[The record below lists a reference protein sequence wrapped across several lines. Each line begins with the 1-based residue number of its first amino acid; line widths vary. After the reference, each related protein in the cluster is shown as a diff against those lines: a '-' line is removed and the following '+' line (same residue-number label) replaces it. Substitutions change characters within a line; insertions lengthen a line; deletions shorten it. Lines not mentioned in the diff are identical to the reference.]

1 MKAGAIVWK
10 RIKTFSHQDLF
21 LVITIVGLLP
31 AIYDFSLFAL
41 FGFSQGNFGNLDP
54 DKVSFLQKL
63 HFRTLWLFPLGLYLA
78 VRYRRPDRFIGLL
91 PYIFSF
97 VIFIVM
103 QYDLL
108 PENSSPLLNI
118 LYFASYKLA
127 FFYLIEESRLRSL
140 SMLIGAF
147 IVWLLLDLQHV
158 LLFITYTA
166 LIRLIYLAIVQNLAI
181 FKNTRVTK
189 NFSLFGKSLL
199 YWSPL
204 LLFIIPSAIFSNK
217 MHKKTIDGIY
227 ANTFVQTT
235 DSVNRFKRVQFE
247 KDLKIS
253 VDKEVDSFKVS
264 IDAAMDSV
272 KVESKDMSV
281 ALPNKAGKTFYRVV
295 PDELGKVIPG
305 LMKDECTFPNIFCYF
320 ENGVK
325 GEMDKSYKKSRRK
338 GHRNLVKEV
347 RGMTSSTNDSI
358 QALAGN
364 TKLLVETRL
373 NDVKTGLRKT
383 IQGVFDL
390 NLFVSLLLDIL
401 FGFVII
407 KSFMY
412 VFSRVAFSQEASNYI
427 SLLENEDGMEKGTL
441 KKFENQYTIPAS
453 GNQGFYVSR
462 SYEPSGRAPKF
473 SIPQWNAAFIARLFS
488 GNYAMNH
495 IKMQEADSSVYFR
508 AMGGQEFVEWDLADG
523 EEVIFNFKNF
533 VGMSDDIKISA
544 VISMRL
550 TSLLLGRIIFTTAKG
565 PGKLVLMT
573 TGKPIISDERKAEA
587 SVAVSRILAW
597 QRNTKFQVES
607 EVNVV
612 DVFMSGIYL
621 RKQPDDLIL
630 IDADVKGKAKSGI
643 VKFIKNFLMPV

>member
-1 MKAGAIVWK
+1 MKTGNMLWE
-10 RIKTFSHQDLF
+10 RIKKFSHQDLF
-21 LVITIVGLLP
+21 LVITIIGLLP

-41 FGFSQGNFGNLDP
+41 FGFSQSNFGDLDP
-54 DKVSFLQKL
+54 EKVSFLQKL
-63 HFRTLWLFPLGLYLA
+63 HFRSLWLFPLGLYLA

-91 PYIFSF
+91 PYVFSF
-97 VIFIVM
+97 AVFIIL

-108 PENSSPLLNI
+108 PENSGFLFTI
-118 LYFASYKLA
+118 FYFACYKLA
-127 FFYLIEESRLRSL
+127 FFYMVEEGNLRSL
-140 SMLIGAF
+140 PMVVGLMV
-147 IVWLLLDLQHV
+147 VWILLDVYHFF
-158 LLFITYTA
+158 LFLTYTA
-166 LIRLIYLAIVQNLAI
+166 LVKLIYLAIVQNFAI
-181 FKNTRVTK
+181 FKNTRVKK
-189 NFSLFGKSLL
+189 NFSLFGKSVL

-217 MHKKTIDGIY
+217 IHKKAVDGIY
-227 ANTFVQTT
+227 ANTFVETT
-235 DSVNRFKRVQFE
+235 DSINRFKRVQFE

-253 VDKEVDSFKVS
+253 VDKEVDSLKVS
-264 IDAAMDSV
+264 INAAMDSV
-272 KVESKDMSV
+272 KVESEEMSV
-281 ALPNKAGKTFYRVV
+281 ALPNKAGKTFYKVV

-305 LMKDECTFPNIFCYF
+305 LMKEECTFPNIFCYF

-325 GEMDKSYKKSRRK
+325 GEMDKSYKKSRKR
-338 GHRNLVKEV
+338 GHKNLVKEV
-347 RGMTSSTNDSI
+347 RDLTQSKNDSI
-358 QALAGN
+358 QALANN
-364 TKLLVETRL
+364 TKQLVETRL
-373 NDVKTGLRKT
+373 EDVKTGLRKT

-390 NLFVSLLLDIL
+390 NLFINLLLDIL
-401 FGFVII
+401 FGFVIV

-427 SLLENEDGMEKGTL
+427 SLLENEEGMNSGTL
-441 KKFENQYTIPAS
+441 KKFENQYTIPIS
-453 GNQGFYVSR
+453 SNQDFFVSR

-473 SIPQWNAAFIARLFS
+473 SIPQWNKAFIGRIFT

-495 IKMQEADSSVYFR
+495 IKMDQADTSVYFR
-508 AMGGQEFVEWDLADG
+508 AMGGKEFVEWELAED

-533 VGMSDDIKISA
+533 VGMSANIKISA

-597 QRNTKFQVES
+597 QRNTRFQVES
-607 EVNVV
+607 EVNLV

-621 RKQPDDLIL
+621 KKQPSDLIL

-643 VKFIKNFLMPV
+643 VKFIKNFLMPI

>member
-1 MKAGAIVWK
+1 MKTGNMLWE
-10 RIKTFSHQDLF
+10 RIKKFSHQDLF
-21 LVITIVGLLP
+21 LVITIIGLLP

-41 FGFSQGNFGNLDP
+41 FGFSQSNFGDLDP
-54 DKVSFLQKL
+54 EKVSFLQKL
-63 HFRTLWLFPLGLYLA
+63 HFRSLWLFPLGLYLA

-91 PYIFSF
+91 PYVFSF
-97 VIFIVM
+97 AVFIIL

-108 PENSSPLLNI
+108 PENSGFLFTI
-118 LYFASYKLA
+118 FYFACYKLA
-127 FFYLIEESRLRSL
+127 FFYMVEEGSLRSL
-140 SMLIGAF
+140 PMVVGLMV
-147 IVWLLLDLQHV
+147 VWILLDVYHFF
-158 LLFITYTA
+158 LFLTYTA
-166 LIRLIYLAIVQNLAI
+166 LIKLIYLAIVQNFAV
-181 FKNTRVTK
+181 FKNTQVKK
-189 NFSLFGKSLL
+189 NFSLFGKSVL

-217 MHKKTIDGIY
+217 IHKKAVDGIY
-227 ANTFVQTT
+227 ANTFVETT
-235 DSVNRFKRVQFE
+235 DSINRFKRVQFE

-253 VDKEVDSFKVS
+253 VDKEVDSLKVS
-264 IDAAMDSV
+264 INAAMDSV
-272 KVESKDMSV
+272 KVESEEMSV
-281 ALPNKAGKTFYRVV
+281 ALPNKAGKTFYKVV

-305 LMKDECTFPNIFCYF
+305 LMKEECTFPNIFCYF

-325 GEMDKSYKKSRRK
+325 GEMDKSYKKSRKR
-338 GHRNLVKEV
+338 GHKNLVKEV
-347 RGMTSSTNDSI
+347 RDLTQSKNDSI
-358 QALAGN
+358 QALANN
-364 TKLLVETRL
+364 TKQLVETRL
-373 NDVKTGLRKT
+373 EDVKTGLRKT

-390 NLFVSLLLDIL
+390 NLFINLLLDIL
-401 FGFVII
+401 FGFVIV

-427 SLLENEDGMEKGTL
+427 SLLENEEGMNSGTL
-441 KKFENQYTIPAS
+441 KKFENQYTIPIS
-453 GNQGFYVSR
+453 SNQDFFVSR

-473 SIPQWNAAFIARLFS
+473 SIPQWNKAFIGRIFT

-495 IKMQEADSSVYFR
+495 IKMDQADTSVYFR
-508 AMGGQEFVEWDLADG
+508 AMGGKEFVEWELAEG

-533 VGMSDDIKISA
+533 VGMSANIKISA

-550 TSLLLGRIIFTTAKG
+550 TSLLLGRIIFTMAKG

-597 QRNTKFQVES
+597 QRNTRFQVES
-607 EVNVV
+607 EVNLV

-621 RKQPDDLIL
+621 KKQPSDLIL

-643 VKFIKNFLMPV
+643 VKFIKNFLMPI

>member
-1 MKAGAIVWK
+1 MKAGAILWK
-10 RIKTFSHQDLF
+10 RIKDFSHQDFF
-21 LVITIVGLLP
+21 LLLTIIGLLP

-54 DKVSFLQKL
+54 DKITLLQKL

-97 VIFIVM
+97 SAYIM
-103 QYDLL
+103 LQYNLL
-108 PENSSPLLNI
+108 PENSSVLFNI
-118 LYFASYKLA
+118 LYFTCYKLA
-127 FFYLIEESRLRSL
+127 FFYFIEEGKMRSL
-140 SMLIGAF
+140 PMIIGVF
-147 IVWLLLDLQHV
+147 VIWLLLDIQHV
-158 LLFITYTA
+158 LLFVTYTA
-166 LIRLIYLAIVQNLAI
+166 LIKLIYLAIMQNLAI
-181 FKNTRVTK
+181 FKNTRVKK
-189 NFSLFGKSLL
+189 NFGLFGKSVL
-199 YWSPL
+199 YWCPL
-204 LLFIIPSAIFSNK
+204 LIFIIPSAIFSNK
-217 MHKKTIDGIY
+217 IHKKSIDGIY

-235 DSVNRFKRVQFE
+235 DSINRFSRVQFE

-253 VDKEVDSFKVS
+253 VDKEVDSLKIA

-272 KVESKDMSV
+272 KVESKDMSI
-281 ALPNKAGKTFYRVV
+281 ALPNRAGKTFYRVV

-305 LMKDECTFPNIFCYF
+305 LMKEECTFPNIFCYF

-347 RGMTSSTNDSI
+347 RGMTQSSNDSI
-358 QALAGN
+358 QAIAGN
-364 TKLLVETRL
+364 TKLLVEQKL
-373 NDVKTGLRKT
+373 EDVKVGLRKT

-390 NLFVSLLLDIL
+390 NLFVNLLLDIL

-427 SLLENEDGMEKGTL
+427 SLLENEDGMKNGTL
-441 KKFENQYTIPAS
+441 KKFENQYTIPIS
-453 GNQGFYVSR
+453 GNQNFYVSR

-473 SIPQWNAAFIARLFS
+473 SIPQWNAAFVARLFS

-495 IKMQEADSSVYFR
+495 IKMKEADTSVYFR
-508 AMGGQEFVEWDLADG
+508 AMGGKEFVEWDLADG
-523 EEVIFNFKNF
+523 EEGIFNFKNF

-565 PGKLVLMT
+565 PGKLILMT
-573 TGKPIISDERKAEA
+573 TGRPIISDERKAEA

-607 EVNVV
+607 EVNLV

-621 RKQPDDLIL
+621 KKQQDDLIL

-643 VKFIKNFLMPV
+643 VKFIKNFLIPV